1 MQDRNAGSEV
11 VFHLDLCHHVRHT
24 YLSDGVYLLDHHVD
38 PNEAKGTGG
47 HRRLFHRSSQEQGTT
62 RTLLEHS
69 CGHVINQLTI
79 VMFHSRMIHI
89 SLRLKKNAVRLA
101 SDTLMDIQAP
111 QWPLATIN

>member
-11 VFHLDLCHHVRHT
+11 VFHLDLCHHVHHT

-89 SLRLKKNAVRLA
+89 SLRLKKMLY
-101 SDTLMDIQAP
+101 DWLQIP
-111 QWPLATIN
+111 